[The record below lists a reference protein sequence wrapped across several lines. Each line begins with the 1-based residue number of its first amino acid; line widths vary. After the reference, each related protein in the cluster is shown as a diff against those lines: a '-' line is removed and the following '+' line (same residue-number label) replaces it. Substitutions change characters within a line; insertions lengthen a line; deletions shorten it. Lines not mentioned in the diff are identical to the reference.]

1 MTADLDIGRLRKLCG
16 MFGSAHDG
24 EIANA
29 ARMADRMLRE
39 AGLGWGDVLQTA
51 LPPPRQARG
60 RDYSWPPPRYTQPQP
75 DEPYGHWRMMVRLCA
90 ARLHLLS
97 GREVA
102 FIGSLRHRG
111 ADPTE
116 RQLAWLTAIYDR
128 VTA

>member
-1 MTADLDIGRLRKLCG
+1 MTALDLDSLRKLCG

-60 RDYSWPPPRYTQPQP
+60 RDYSRPPPRWPPPPP

-90 ARLHLLS
+90 DRCALLS
-97 GREVA
+97 GREIE
-102 FIGSLRHRG
+102 FIASLRRRTI
-111 ADPTE
+111 DPTE